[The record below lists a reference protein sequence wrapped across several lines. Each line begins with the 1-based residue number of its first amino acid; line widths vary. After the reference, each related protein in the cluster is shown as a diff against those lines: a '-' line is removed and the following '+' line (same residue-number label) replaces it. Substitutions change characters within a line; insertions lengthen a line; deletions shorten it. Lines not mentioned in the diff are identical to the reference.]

1 MNNTEVLAQ
10 GANINIPGTNSG
22 WFIVSEILL
31 SVISILI
38 LVGIVKLL
46 IHVIKKHDDKVEN
59 TNSNPFRKIC
69 KWFFIIASII
79 FLYFNWFGNIHY
91 YLHDHLE
98 IGIALGLPV
107 GIVLSLGMKDWK
119 TTLWLVIVSSIV
131 ACLIAFFASCFIPKG
146 YYDIVIKIAVT
157 VTWVLCLIKM
167 LFSDGSYIA

>member
-1 MNNTEVLAQ
+1 MSNTEVLAL
-10 GANINIPGTNSG
+10 GAKNGIPGMNSG
-22 WFIVSEILL
+22 WFIVTEILL
-31 SVISILI
+31 SIISILI

-46 IHVIKKHDDKVEN
+46 IRVIKKYDDKVEN
-59 TNSNPFRKIC
+59 TNFNPFRKIC

-119 TTLWLVIVSSIV
+119 TTLWLVIVSSIL
-131 ACLIAFFASCFIPKG
+131 ACLIAFIASCFIPKG
-146 YYDIVIKIAVT
+146 YYDIVMKIAVT
-157 VTWVLCLIKM
+157 VIWVLCSINM

>member
-46 IHVIKKHDDKVEN
+46 IHVIKKHDDKVGN

-98 IGIALGLPV
+98 IGMALGLPV
-107 GIVLSLGMKDWK
+107 GIVLSLGMEDWK
-119 TTLWLVIVSSIV
+119 NTLWLVIVSSIV
-131 ACLIAFFASCFIPKG
+131 ACLIAFIASWFIPKG
-146 YYDIVIKIAVT
+146 YYDIVMKIAVT
-157 VTWVLCLIKM
+157 VIWVLCSINM

>member
-1 MNNTEVLAQ
+1 M
-10 GANINIPGTNSG
+10 
-22 WFIVSEILL
+22 
-31 SVISILI
+31 
-38 LVGIVKLL
+38 
-46 IHVIKKHDDKVEN
+46 EN

-98 IGIALGLPV
+98 IGLALGLPV

-131 ACLIAFFASCFIPKG
+131 ACLIAFFAACFIPKG

>member
-46 IHVIKKHDDKVEN
+46 IHVIKKHDDKVGN

-119 TTLWLVIVSSIV
+119 TTLWLVIVSSIL
-131 ACLIAFFASCFIPKG
+131 ACLIAFIASCFIPKG
-146 YYDIVIKIAVT
+146 YYDIVMKIAVT
-157 VTWVLCLIKM
+157 VIWVLCSINM